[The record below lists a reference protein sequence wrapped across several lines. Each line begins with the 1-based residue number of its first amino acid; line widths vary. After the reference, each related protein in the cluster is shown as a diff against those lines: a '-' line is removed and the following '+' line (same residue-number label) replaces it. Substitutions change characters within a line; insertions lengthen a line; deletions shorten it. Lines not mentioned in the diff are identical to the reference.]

1 MARRRRTAVGSD
13 SLEELARKAEILERE
28 LALQREALDKLK
40 EMGTARRQE
49 REEPIA
55 PVARKTA

>member
-13 SLEELARKAEILERE
+13 SLEELARKAKILERE
-28 LALQREALDKLK
+28 LAVQREALDKLK
-40 EMGTARRQE
+40 EMGTARKPE
-49 REEPIA
+49 REPIA